1 VSDATSLSDFALA
14 ALMTYGPFALALTL
28 LLGGAGVPLPG
39 SIVLL
44 AAGAFARQGFISW
57 PYALLGGVVGVV
69 LGDSVAYLIGRMGGA
84 WAERRFSNVGGWQAA
99 TDQFARRGGWAIFL
113 TRFLITPL
121 GVAVS
126 VIAGISAYPFRRFLL
141 LDVAGEI
148 LWVAGYGLVGYAL
161 GSQWQAAS
169 QLLSDFSGLILGV
182 AILVAGAVLVW
193 RMPRRSNVTPVTA
206 PTPQPQALQIPVA
219 LIPVD

>member
-1 VSDATSLSDFALA
+1 LSDFALA
-14 ALMTYGPFALALTL
+14 ALMTYGPLALALTL

-39 SIVLL
+39 SLVLL

-57 PYALLGGVVGVV
+57 PNALAGGVAGVV

-84 WAERRFSNVGGWQAA
+84 WAERRFSHLGGWQAA

-126 VIAGISAYPFRRFLL
+126 VIAGVSKYPFRRFLL
-141 LDVAGEI
+141 LDIAGEL
-148 LWVAGYGLVGYAL
+148 LWVAGYGLVGYIL
-161 GSQWQAAS
+161 GSQWQTAS

-193 RMPRRSNVTPVTA
+193 RMLRRKNRTVVAAS
-206 PTPQPQALQIPVA
+206 TPQPQALQTSVE
-219 LIPVD
+219 LIPVE